1 MKQKVFQL
9 TNTNSTILLIEDYTS
24 LRLALTEY
32 LSDQYTIIAVENGIK
47 ALEVLENTKVDLII
61 LDLMLPF
68 PLDGYAILKI
78 LKNNSKLAMIPVI
91 IISTL
96 NNENDIL
103 TGLENG
109 AIDFLVKPFSE
120 KQLKVKINNHLLVK
134 KNIVKDLET
143 NYILNSTSTHPCF
156 TNNESDFK
164 TQFDKLVEE
173 LLHTA
178 ECTIPAI
185 AKKMSM
191 SIASL
196 ERGVKRVYGT
206 TPNKYILDFKLRKA
220 EIMLRQ
226 KMGNVTEVSYALGFN
241 SVSYFCNCFK
251 KKYKTTATDLLKS
264 K

>member
-1 MKQKVFQL
+1 MSQKAFPIA
-9 TNTNSTILLIEDYTS
+9 NTKSTILLIEDYTS
-24 LRLALTEY
+24 LRMALTEY
-32 LSDQYTIIAVENGIK
+32 LSDLYNTIAVENGIK
-47 ALEVLENTKVDLII
+47 ALEILENTKVDLII

-96 NNENDIL
+96 NNENDIVS
-103 TGLENG
+103 GLENG

-120 KQLKVKINNHLLVK
+120 KQLKIKINNHLLVK
-134 KNIVKDLET
+134 QNIMKDLET
-143 NYILNSTSTHPCF
+143 NYILNSTTTNPLF
-156 TNNESDFK
+156 NNNESDFK
-164 TQFDKLVEE
+164 PLFDKVVEE
-173 LLHTA
+173 LLTTE
-178 ECTIPAI
+178 ECNIPAI

-196 ERGVKRVYGT
+196 ERGVKKVYGT
-206 TPNKYILDFKLRKA
+206 TPSKYILDFKLRKA

-251 KKYKTTATDLLKS
+251 KKYKTTANNLLKS
-264 K
+264 E